1 MKIKELTISQLAR
14 YLLSLNDEFKKIHDD
29 WNEAR
34 EKSRTNLILLY
45 RKENKINF
53 NCLSVSL

>member
-14 YLLSLNDEFKKIHDD
+14 YLLSLNDEFKKIHED

-34 EKSRTNLILLY
+34 
-45 RKENKINF
+45 RKIQMFQSDNFSDKLTNKIK
-53 NCLSVSL
+53 